1 MQNLKIDMFMIQEPQ
16 QLKEGS
22 KVGILSTARKITL
35 PEILSSIQLYSSWGL
50 NVVVGKTISQSCN
63 QFAGTDEQRT
73 MDLQQMLDDKEIK
86 SIFCARGGYGSA
98 RILDSVDFSSMKT
111 NPKWVVGYS
120 DVTALLMHLY
130 YKYNVMSI
138 HGTMPINIDDRK
150 PCVAYESLKRVLFE
164 GKNEINVPYNAMN
177 ICGSAAG
184 DLIGGNLSVLY
195 SLLGS
200 ESFGE
205 TKDKILVIEDLDEYL
220 YHIDRMLLALKRA
233 NKLNVKALLVGQF
246 TDLHDND
253 IPFGMDYK
261 EIVVNMAKDYNIPVA
276 FDVPIG
282 HIGKENHAFIHGK
295 LAKVEISAEGT
306 NITQ

>member
-1 MQNLKIDMFMIQEPQ
+1 MIQSPQ
-16 QLKEGS
+16 QLNDNC

-35 PEILSSIQLYSSWGL
+35 PEILSAIQLYSSWGL
-50 NVVVGKTISQSCN
+50 NVVVGKTISQSYN
-63 QFAGTDEQRT
+63 QFAGTDEQRAK
-73 MDLQQMLDDKEIK
+73 DLQEMIDNKAIK

-98 RILDSVDFSSMKT
+98 RILEKVDFSPMKT
-111 NPKWVVGYS
+111 NSKWLVGYS

-164 GKNEINVPYNAMN
+164 GGNEIKVPYNNMN
-177 ICGSAAG
+177 ICGSAEG

-205 TKDKILVIEDLDEYL
+205 TKDKILIIEDLDEYL

-233 NKLNVKALLVGQF
+233 NKLKVKALLVGSF
-246 TDLHDND
+246 TDMHDND

-261 EIVVNMAKDYNIPVA
+261 EIVLNVMKDYNIPVA
-276 FDVPIG
+276 FDIPIG

-295 LAKVEISAEGT
+295 KTKVEISTEGT